1 VLTIR
6 LTTLSDLR
14 LARASRRMRV
24 RPPWPSF
31 VALTLALIGI
41 SLGIALALHFTLHT
55 ASDLDTNGHGAPSHQ
70 CPADHINVLHNGLRD
85 SQAISERVSSDAAC
99 APILAL
105 EQAAPR
111 YFDEAPVRAPVSA
124 EYTSILSARGPPA
137 RP

>member
-1 VLTIR
+1 MLTTR

-14 LARASRRMRV
+14 LARASRRMRAHA
-24 RPPWPSF
+24 PWPSF
-31 VALTLALIGI
+31 VALALALIGI

-85 SQAISERVSSDAAC
+85 SQAIGERVSSDAAC

-111 YFDEAPVRAPVSA
+111 YFDEAPERAPVSPVFA
-124 EYTSILSARGPPA
+124 TALSARGPPA
-137 RP
+137 RL